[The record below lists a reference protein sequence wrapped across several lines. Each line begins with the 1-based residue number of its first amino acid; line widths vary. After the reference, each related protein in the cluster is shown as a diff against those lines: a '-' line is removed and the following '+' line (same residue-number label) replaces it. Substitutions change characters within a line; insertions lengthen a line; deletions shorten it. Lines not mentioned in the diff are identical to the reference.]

1 MKIFYCIPL
10 LCFSLQ
16 ANEYT
21 DVRVDM
27 DNDKYL
33 RDELKNVFHI
43 TNPQL
48 VAYATPILERKLT
61 ERGKEALH
69 NADVLKKYMSEAI
82 EESFVHKEIEA
93 GHYKINSENNIR
105 KARIAA
111 CTNIVTCL
119 ITAGVV
125 MAVQFSECGK

>member
-1 MKIFYCIPL
+1 MIILFL
-10 LCFSLQ
+10 LTSILS

-21 DVRVDM
+21 DIAINVD
-27 DNDKYL
+27 NNTYL
-33 RDELKNVFHI
+33 KDEIKNVFNI

-48 VAYATPILERKLT
+48 LDYAVPLLERKLT
-61 ERGKEALH
+61 QRGMEAIH
-69 NADVLKKYMSEAI
+69 NADVMKKYMSESI
-82 EESFVHKEIEA
+82 EEAFTHKEIEA
-93 GHYKINSENNIR
+93 GNYKINSENNIR
-105 KARIAA
+105 RARIAA